1 MKWPLDVYTDST
13 GACSFQWNS
22 CARSQLRGCFDR
34 RSDWIEEMR
43 DQGVI
48 SAIHIDKEKNMAD
61 IHTKCLSTKEFI
73 RQRDSILKCQNSGVV
88 PTLGVL

>member
-1 MKWPLDVYTDST
+1 
-13 GACSFQWNS
+13 
-22 CARSQLRGCFDR
+22 
-34 RSDWIEEMR
+34 MR

-73 RQRDSILKCQNSGVV
+73 RQRDSILRCQNSGVV